1 MGRRGLSWPSDKV
14 ALLRGIAEVR
24 RSVAQQTIYKLM
36 FGNKKEKKMDEQ
48 TTQQLMTTAE
58 RLANAA
64 ETLDR
69 VLERLDAQQEAMN
82 AKVDRIV
89 AAIEERTEPAAGS
102 GEVTELREKLAALE
116 KTNGELKAQAARF
129 ARKTLSPLASSLLAK
144 EGYGEERMDTAALDK
159 TLQALSVEQRI
170 AVKAEMARAGMIE

>member
-1 MGRRGLSWPSDKV
+1 MEQNEMIDQLSAAAD
-14 ALLRGIAEVR
+14 
-24 RSVAQQTIYKLM
+24 
-36 FGNKKEKKMDEQ
+36 
-48 TTQQLMTTAE
+48 

-69 VLERLDAQQEAMN
+69 VLGKLDAQQEALN

-89 AAIEERTEPAAGS
+89 AAVEERETEIADSGGS
-102 GEVTELREKLAALE
+102 RELEGRVAELE
-116 KTNGELKAQAARF
+116 KANSDLKAQAARLT
-129 ARKTLSPLASSLLAK
+129 RKTLSPFVAALLAK
-144 EGYGEERMDTAALDK
+144 NGSDSTEKLDSAALDK